1 MRSVKEFL
9 EGRRLGFAPR
19 SHLAFAAIGIG
30 FAATLIDLM
39 AWFGWGAR
47 DTNTFVIAAQWLVV
61 TEVIVVGIAAITAV
75 VEYGDVDPDERGLG
89 RVDEAAAIAALV
101 LYGVSA
107 VLRSLELGQAAPSP
121 APFLLAIAGLVLL
134 IADAGLAANLYSS
147 REWEELEDEP
157 LREHHPRRRVAGR

>member
-1 MRSVKEFL
+1 MKEFL

-19 SHLAFAAIGIG
+19 SPLAFVAIGLG
-30 FAATLIDLM
+30 LAVTLVDFM

-47 DTNTFVIAAQWLVV
+47 DTSTFVVAAQWLAVA
-61 TEVIVVGIAAITAV
+61 TFIVIGFAAITAV
-75 VEYGDVDPDERGLG
+75 VEYGDVDPNDRGLA
-89 RVDEAAAIAALV
+89 RTDEAAAIGALV
-101 LYGVSA
+101 LYGISA

-134 IADAGLAANLYSS
+134 IVDAGLAANLYSA

-157 LREHHPRRRVAGR
+157 VRERHPRRRAAR

>member
-1 MRSVKEFL
+1 MKELL

-19 SHLAFAAIGIG
+19 SHLAFLAIGLG

-47 DTNTFVIAAQWLVV
+47 DTSTFVVAAQWLIV
-61 TEVIVVGIAAITAV
+61 TEVIVVGVAAITAV
-75 VEYGDVDPDERGLG
+75 VEYGDVDADERGLA
-89 RVDEAAAIAALV
+89 RIDEGAAIGALI
-101 LYGVSA
+101 LYGISA

-134 IADAGLAANLYSS
+134 LADAALAANLYST

-157 LREHHPRRRVAGR
+157 VRERHPRRRVAGR

>member
-1 MRSVKEFL
+1 MKELL

-19 SHLAFAAIGIG
+19 SHLAFVAIGIG

-47 DTNTFVIAAQWLVV
+47 DTNTFVVAAQWLVV

-75 VEYGDVDPDERGLG
+75 VEYGDVDPEERGLA
-89 RVDEAAAIAALV
+89 RVDEAAAMGALV
-101 LYGVSA
+101 LYGASG

-134 IADAGLAANLYSS
+134 FADAGLAANLYSS